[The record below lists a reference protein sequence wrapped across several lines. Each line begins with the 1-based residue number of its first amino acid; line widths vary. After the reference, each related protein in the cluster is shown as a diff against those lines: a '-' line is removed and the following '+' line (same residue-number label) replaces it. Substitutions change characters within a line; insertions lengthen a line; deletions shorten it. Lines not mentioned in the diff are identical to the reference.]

1 MQRTSPCGEM
11 ERAARVSS
19 KNNEQNKRA
28 MAETTEEKVQ
38 KAKEAEK
45 KIEGA
50 LAKHG
55 LNGFWAKL
63 VASVIIAALAI
74 AVGMFTAG
82 CTMSYTKLPDGTVKA
97 AGNVVLPAKVNTV
110 TK

>member
-1 MQRTSPCGEM
+1 
-11 ERAARVSS
+11 
-19 KNNEQNKRA
+19 

-50 LAKHG
+50 LA
-55 LNGFWAKL
+55 
-63 VASVIIAALAI
+63 ALAI

-82 CTMSYTKLPDGTVKA
+82 CAMSYTKLPDGTVKA